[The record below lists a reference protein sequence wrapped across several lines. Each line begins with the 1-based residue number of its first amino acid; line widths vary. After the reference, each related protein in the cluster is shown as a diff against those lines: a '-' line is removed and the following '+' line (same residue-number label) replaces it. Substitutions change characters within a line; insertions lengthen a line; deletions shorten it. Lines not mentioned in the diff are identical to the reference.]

1 MPEHIDP
8 RGQDNPSQYV
18 VEDRSSNPEMIRLMI
33 QDSLVTTGMG
43 GPLSEQP
50 DPASL
55 HRVLDIGCG
64 PGGWILEAARLYPHM
79 NLTGIDISWRMI
91 EYARAEAQ
99 ARKLTDGVEFL
110 VMDALHPLKFPD
122 ASFDLVNLRFGGSFL
137 LVKDWPRLLGELL
150 RVTRPGGIVRVTDL
164 ETTQGTSSAGNRIF
178 QMSLCAL
185 YRSGHSLTEEK
196 MGVTHELPHLLSES
210 GCQQVQTKDSTLEF
224 VAGTV
229 GGQNA
234 YQNMMFALQTML
246 LFLQKWGCASEDYD
260 ALREQVLIEMQQPDF
275 RTTSQMVTA
284 WGTKP
289 GSTAPADT
297 PVDENNGS

>member
-8 RGQDNPSQYV
+8 RGQDNPSQYF

-33 QDSLVTTGMG
+33 QDTLITTGMG

-110 VMDALHPLKFPD
+110 VMDALRPLKFSD
-122 ASFDLVNLRFGGSFL
+122 ASFDLVNMRFGFSFL
-137 LVKDWPRLLGELL
+137 LVTDWPRLLNEML
-150 RVTRPGGIVRVTDL
+150 RVTRPRGIVRVTDGDWK
-164 ETTQGTSSAGNRIF
+164 TTSLACNRIA
-178 QMSLCAL
+178 QMFFCAL

-196 MGVTHELPHLLSES
+196 AGVTHELPRLLSES
-210 GCQQVQTKDSTLEF
+210 GCQQVQSRDSTLEL

-229 GGQNA
+229 GAQNF
-234 YQNMMFALQTML
+234 YQIQMYGFQTL
-246 LFLQKWGCASEDYD
+246 LPFLQKWGCASEDYD
-260 ALREQVLIEMQQPDF
+260 ALYEQALIEMQQPDF
-275 RTTSQMVTA
+275 RATWDLLTA

-289 GSTAPADT
+289 A
-297 PVDENNGS
+297 

>member
-1 MPEHIDP
+1 MPEPIDP
-8 RGQDNPSQYV
+8 RGQDNPSQYM

-33 QDSLVTTGMG
+33 QDNLYTTGMG

-79 NLTGIDISWRMI
+79 DLVGIDISWRMI
-91 EYARAEAQ
+91 EYARAQAQ

-122 ASFDLVNLRFGGSFL
+122 DSFDLVNMRFAVSFL
-137 LVKDWPRLLGELL
+137 LVTDWPRVLNELL
-150 RVTRPGGIVRVTDL
+150 RVTRPGGIVRVTDT
-164 ETTQGTSSAGNRIF
+164 ETTRGTSQDFNRLG
-178 QMSLCAL
+178 QMILCAF

-210 GCQQVQTKDSTLEF
+210 GCQQVQTKASTLEF

-234 YQNMMFALQTML
+234 YQNMLFALQTML
-246 LFLQKWGCASEDYD
+246 PFLQKWGCASEEYD

-275 RTTSQMVTA
+275 RTISQMVTA

-289 GSTAPADT
+289 PLAT
-297 PVDENNGS
+297 